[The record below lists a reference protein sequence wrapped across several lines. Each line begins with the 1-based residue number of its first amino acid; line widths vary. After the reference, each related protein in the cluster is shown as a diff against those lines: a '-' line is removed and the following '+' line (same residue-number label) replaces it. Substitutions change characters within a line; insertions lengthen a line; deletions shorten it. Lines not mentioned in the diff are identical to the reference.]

1 MKIPLKTKKKKK
13 RKEKKKWIKE
23 TLKGAQ
29 LVIIIVAR
37 HLFIINY

>member
-13 RKEKKKWIKE
+13 KKKWIKE

-29 LVIIIVAR
+29 LFIIIVAR